1 MYLGG
6 MPSTRKR
13 VQVLLPDEL
22 LQQLVQLAMDRK
34 LTLSTLCSELIKK
47 QLEAEREQVH
57 PTDAQLF
64 KWGLAAQI
72 EDEDYDKE
80 YKTKLIKLMELADR
94 LEGFDFL

>member
-1 MYLGG
+1 

-22 LQQLVQLAMDRK
+22 LETLQQLSEQRK
-34 LTLSTLCSELIKK
+34 LSLSSLCSELIKK
-47 QLEAEREQVH
+47 QLEAEQNHIH